1 MPRGRRGDL
10 SKVRNGW
17 VAKAKWYRLACAL
30 GVGAMLRHIQ
40 LLRNIGT
47 FDSITPGAGVP
58 FGLFNLVY
66 AENGRGKTTLA
77 DLFRSLGNGDASV
90 ITHPPHVILALDGGG
105 TCSFQTGGWSAGRP
119 TLAVFDD
126 HFVAEN
132 VCSGVE
138 IETGHRQNLHEL
150 ILGAQGVAL
159 SGELQRQVAAV
170 EEHNRNLRLRD
181 DAIPPAAKGGLT
193 TEKFCA
199 LKADPKIDEKIQE
212 AERALAAARAAERVG
227 AAPEYQ
233 ALTLPEFD
241 LDALQQTLSMDLSG
255 LDRDAAAKVQAHIS
269 TLGARGEQWVGEGM
283 NLVRAGGQSEREGD
297 CPFCEQPL
305 SGSPVIAH
313 YRSYFGAGYTE
324 LKAELAS
331 VSRALNSQHSGEVMA
346 AFERDVRITGE
357 RREFWAQFAEMPTFM
372 VDTAAVA
379 RAWKAARDVTIALV
393 ARKLAAPLD
402 AVAVDAVVQEKV
414 DAYDRERQ
422 AVYAAARPLLER
434 NHEIALVKEKARTA
448 DVTTLTA
455 ELGRLSIIKRRFTPA
470 VVAVCDAYLAEKAA
484 KKTTEAARDAAR
496 EALEQYRRTIFPA
509 YQSTINDYLGRFG
522 AAFRLA
528 DVGSVNTRAGSSA
541 TYTVLINNQPVG
553 LASDTG
559 PSFRNTLSAGDRNTL
574 ALAFFFASLE
584 QDPNL
589 GDVIVVVDDPM
600 SSLDD
605 HRTLVTVEELV
616 KMARRV
622 KQMIVLSHSKPFLL
636 SLWKSGP
643 KNSRAAMRISRVQ
656 SGSTFEEWRAN
667 DDAITE
673 HDRRYSRVQAYIS
686 ASNPAIERTVAADLR
701 PMLEA
706 WGRVAYPVEFP
717 PEEMLGG
724 FTNRCEQIV
733 GTANEAL
740 KQDDIDELR
749 GITNYANLFHHD
761 TNPTFATEHINDQ
774 QLAQFAARTLRFI
787 RKA

>member
-1 MPRGRRGDL
+1 
-10 SKVRNGW
+10 
-17 VAKAKWYRLACAL
+17 
-30 GVGAMLRHIQ
+30 MLKHIQ
-40 LLRNIGT
+40 LLRNVGA
-47 FDSITPGAGVP
+47 FDSITPGAAVP
-58 FGLFNLVY
+58 FDLFNLLY

-90 ITHPPHVILALDGGG
+90 VTNRHRLGAAHPPHAILALDGGG
-105 TCSFQTGGWSAGRP
+105 SCTFQNGMWSAGRP
-119 TLAVFDD
+119 SLAVFDD

-132 VCSGVE
+132 VCSGVA

-159 SGELQRQVAAV
+159 NAELQRHVAAV
-170 EEHNRNLRLRD
+170 EEHNRSLRLRD
-181 DAIPPAAKGGLT
+181 DAIPAAAKGGLT
-193 TEKFCA
+193 TDKFCA
-199 LKADPKIDEKIQE
+199 LKADPSIEEKIQE
-212 AERALAAARAAERVG
+212 AARALAAARAAERV
-227 AAPEYQ
+227 AAEPDFQ
-233 ALTLPEFD
+233 AARLPEFD
-241 LDALQQTLSMDLSG
+241 LEALQQTLSKDLPG
-255 LDRDAAAKVQAHIS
+255 LEREAATKVQAHIS

-283 NLVRAGGQSEREGD
+283 TLIRAGGQDVPDGD

-305 SGSPVIAH
+305 SGSAVIEH
-313 YRSYFGAGYTE
+313 YRAYFSAGYTE
-324 LKAELAS
+324 LKAELAAA
-331 VSRALNSQHSGEVMA
+331 SRALNFQHSGEVMA
-346 AFERDVRITGE
+346 AFERDVRVLGE
-357 RREFWAQFAEMPTFM
+357 RREFWAQFAQVPAFA

-379 RAWKAARDVTIALV
+379 RVWKAARDAVVALV
-393 ARKLAAPLD
+393 AKKLAAPLD
-402 AVAVDAVVQEKV
+402 AVEVDAATRDKV
-414 DAYDRERQ
+414 DAYARERE
-422 AVYAAARPLLER
+422 AVDAAVQPLLQQ

-455 ELGRLSIIKRRFTPA
+455 ELERLNTIKRRFTSE

-484 KKTTEAARDAAR
+484 KKMTEAARDTAR

-522 AAFRLA
+522 AGFRLA

-541 TYTVLINNQPVG
+541 TYTVLINDRPVG
-553 LASDTG
+553 LTSDTG

-584 QDPNL
+584 QDPHLANK
-589 GDVIVVVDDPM
+589 IVVIDDPM

-605 HRTLVTVEELV
+605 HRTLVTVEEIV

-643 KNSRAAMRISRVQ
+643 KNSRAAMRISRAQ
-656 SGSTFEEWRAN
+656 AGSAFEVWRAN
-667 DDAITE
+667 EDAVTE
-673 HDRRYSRVQAYIS
+673 HDRRYARVKAYIA
-686 ASNPAIERTVAADLR
+686 ASNPAAERTVAADLR

-724 FTNRCEQIV
+724 FINRCEQAL
-733 GTANEAL
+733 GTANEIM
-740 KQDDIDELR
+740 KQADIDELR
-749 GITNYANLFHHD
+749 GLTNYANLFHHD
-761 TNPTFATEHINDQ
+761 TNPTFETEHVNDQ
-774 QLAQFAARTLRFI
+774 QLAQFATRTLRFI